1 MGCPAPPCTGI
12 SPRGGAALCVIRGVP
27 NTGDHPARQQ
37 QRAAAGRTPA
47 RMKADGHTGKDI
59 GKYLGV
65 SRAPVY
71 RYLTEDTA
79 A

>member
-1 MGCPAPPCTGI
+1 
-12 SPRGGAALCVIRGVP
+12 
-27 NTGDHPARQQ
+27 
-37 QRAAAGRTPA
+37 
-47 RMKADGHTGKDI
+47 MKADGHTGKDI
-59 GKYLGV
+59 GKYLGM